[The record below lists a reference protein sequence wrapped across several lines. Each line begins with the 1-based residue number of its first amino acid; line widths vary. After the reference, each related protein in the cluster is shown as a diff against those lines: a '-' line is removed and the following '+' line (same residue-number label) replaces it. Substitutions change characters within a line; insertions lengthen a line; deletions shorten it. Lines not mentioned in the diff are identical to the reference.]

1 MAKKYG
7 GWMLWILFLLLLL
20 LSGCS
25 TGVQSETIVI
35 TDSEEMEQAPQDSSP
50 VQVKRIY
57 RLPDEN
63 ADTGH
68 WLGWSSTDS
77 IVGSFKTVDLPGRFM
92 LKRLAYP
99 FEQGE
104 NITEI
109 NMNNSRISLSPDGKH
124 VAEMIMTRKE
134 ASLKVI
140 SLKDIKETE
149 IDRISTSG
157 QKYLQDMSWSDNS
170 QYISCLV
177 LDSVDSNK
185 NSLRVIDTKSGV
197 SKPYALNEFEKGD
210 SLLSVHVSNDGRS
223 ALITMYASDIRKT
236 TIVLGKL
243 VDDHFETKYKRQ
255 IGEIQVTWIGN
266 DQFAF
271 LGRDGTL
278 YEYDLRNG
286 ELSVILEKVYAYEF
300 SQDKKIIAY
309 SLQDEDVVYVGK
321 MQGRNVLYNKP
332 VYHGI
337 IPMNM
342 KWNSD
347 NTSLFIQGPKAF
359 ANPNIIQND
368 YSKGPSFIIE
378 LE

>member
-1 MAKKYG
+1 MTNTKC
-7 GWMLWILFLLLLL
+7 GWGVGIHLLILVL

-25 TGVQSETIVI
+25 AGLQSETIVI
-35 TDSEEMEQAPQDSSP
+35 TDSDEMGQTLQDTSP
-50 VQVKRIY
+50 VQVKKIY
-57 RLPDEN
+57 RLPEEN
-63 ADTGH
+63 ADTVQ
-68 WLGWSSTDS
+68 WLGWSSSDS
-77 IVGSFKTVDLPGRFM
+77 IVGTFKAADLPERYMF
-92 LKRLAYP
+92 KRLIYP

-104 NITEI
+104 SMTGI
-109 NMNNSRISLSPDGKH
+109 NMNTSRISLSPDGKH
-124 VAEMIMTRKE
+124 VAEMIMSRKE
-134 ASLKVI
+134 ASLNVI
-140 SLKDIKETE
+140 SLKDIKKTE
-149 IDRISTSG
+149 IDRFSASN
-157 QKYLQDMSWSDNS
+157 QQFLQDMSWSDNS
-170 QYISCLV
+170 QYISCLM
-177 LDSVDSNK
+177 LDPVDNSK
-185 NSLRVIDTKSGV
+185 SSLRVFNTKSG
-197 SKPYALNEFEKGD
+197 KFQRFTLNEFGQGD
-210 SLLSVHVSNDGRS
+210 SLLNVYVSNDGRS
-223 ALITMYASDIRKT
+223 ALITMYASDIRKK

-243 VDDHFETKYKRQ
+243 VDDQFETKYKRL
-255 IGEIQVTWIGN
+255 IGENQVTWIGD

-342 KWNSD
+342 KWNSE
-347 NTSLFIQGPKAF
+347 NTRLFIQGLKAF
-359 ANPNIIQND
+359 ANLNNVQND
-368 YSKGPSFIIE
+368 YSKGPSLIIE